1 MGQNKAE
8 RPLDVAQI
16 DHTPA
21 DAILVDS
28 FERNPNGRPRMI
40 LAIDIVTCVATGY
53 HASFEAPSRLARCLT
68 RAVAPEAGFLA
79 ELECAVPWPAQGNAR
94 FFEGLIQHR
103 VVDGDALRHVIL
115 MCLAVND
122 ADYSALESLEAI
134 NPAHGSGVGLH
145 LLEMKGPVMGR
156 LKTTHFLDQL
166 NERVF
171 LSQYDA
177 WKALAK
183 PVDPAKVA
191 E

>member
-1 MGQNKAE
+1 MPSLSMVSSA
-8 RPLDVAQI
+8 
-16 DHTPA
+16 TPTA
-21 DAILVDS
+21 V
-28 FERNPNGRPRMI
+28 PGMT
-40 LAIDIVTCVATGY
+40 LAIDIVTRVVTGY
-53 HASFEAPSRLARCLT
+53 HASLEAPSRLVRCLT

-115 MCLAVND
+115 MCSAVNETG
-122 ADYSALESLEAI
+122 YSAFESLEAI

-156 LKTTHFLDQL
+156 LKTTHFIDQL
-166 NERVF
+166 NGRVF
-171 LSQYDA
+171 LSQHDA

-183 PVDPAKVA
+183 PADPAKVA